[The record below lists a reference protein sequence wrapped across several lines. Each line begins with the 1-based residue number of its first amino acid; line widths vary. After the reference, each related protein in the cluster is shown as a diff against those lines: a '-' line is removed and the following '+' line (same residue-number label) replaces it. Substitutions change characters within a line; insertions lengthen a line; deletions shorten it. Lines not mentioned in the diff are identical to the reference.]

1 MEKCQEKPQR
11 KFDIFSNNDNC
22 RCSFLYYALF
32 GKQDVIRFLAEIE
45 SDAVNRL
52 LTTMM
57 PAVYLCALLF
67 VFFLVTFANKYQL
80 ECRSKELGLYL
91 LFGMK
96 RRRLFLQLLMEG
108 LLSSLWRDCWRRISV
123 RDHQPCDIQI
133 SRSGHYFSPV
143 QLFRECCCLDSIG
156 IYACSG
162 NRPVYFGWPVMPSRN
177 PPASLWRNSKKAESR
192 KNRRQY
198 RHSYSRHGTFAFCL
212 LARIK
217 PFHGRRRGHAV
228 FGGSLRHY
236 GDNTLYTRVGKI
248 IEFVGRL

>member
-1 MEKCQEKPQR
+1 MFFNIAWRNAKRNRSENL
-11 KFDIFSNNDNC
+11 IY
-22 RCSFLYYALF
+22 FLTMITAVAAFYIMLSLE
-32 GKQDVIRFLAEIE
+32 KQDVIRFLAEIE

-91 LFGMK
+91 LFGRKK
-96 RRRLFLQLLMEG
+96 RGAFSPTLDGRAFYFY
-108 LLSSLWRDCWRRISV
+108 LSSLWRDCWRRISV

-177 PPASLWRNSKKAESR
+177 PPASLWRNSKKSR
-192 KNRRQY
+192 K
-198 RHSYSRHGTFAFCL
+198 
-212 LARIK
+212 
-217 PFHGRRRGHAV
+217 
-228 FGGSLRHY
+228 
-236 GDNTLYTRVGKI
+236 
-248 IEFVGRL
+248 